1 MTKQPF
7 ADKTELAR
15 AARLFLPPGTVC
27 ELRALNALVP
37 GLNGRYPCKTLTG
50 YFDDPAKLVSEADR
64 IQSATGCYV
73 TLNPVDPR
81 LLARAQNRLVVGER
95 GTATGDGHIVR
106 RRFLL
111 IDADAQRPAGI
122 SASGDEHEAA
132 KKRARSIYAHLKAA
146 GWPDPV
152 VADSGNGCH
161 LLYFLD
167 LPADDGGL
175 VERCLRALDL
185 RFTDD
190 LVKVDTVVHNPS
202 RIVKLYGTRGC
213 KGDNTP
219 DRPHRMSKLLSVPD
233 ELLSV
238 PRELL
243 EALAAEADDDQPD
256 KPGPD
261 GKQRTKT
268 GGTFDLAAFI
278 AQAGL
283 EADGPEPWDTKTG
296 RGQIWQLAACPFN
309 ADHTNR
315 SAYIGQLPDG
325 PITAGCQHESCTWGW
340 AELRARFDANYK
352 PGKTASDEEEEP
364 SKSQATLLVELAK
377 AAELWHTPGQGDAY
391 GTLHVDGHWEH
402 WPIRGRTFRRW
413 LSRQYY
419 VRHKRTP
426 GSQAVQDALG
436 VLEGEAIFAG
446 QTCDAAV
453 RVAQYDGRL
462 YLDLCDDKW
471 RSVEIDAGGW
481 RLMKRCPVRFRRAKA
496 MMPLPVPE
504 AGGSLDD
511 LRRFVNVSD
520 DDWPL
525 VLGWL
530 VAALR
535 PTGPYPV
542 LALHGE
548 QGSAKS
554 TVARV
559 LRELVDPNSAP
570 VRCEPREPRDLAI
583 AASNGWVVAVDNLS
597 FVSGWLSDALCRLA
611 TGGGFATRT
620 LYENDEETIFN
631 ATRPT
636 ILTGI
641 EEVASRSDLLDR
653 CLLVQLPR
661 IPDDMRRAE
670 RIFWPEFHAAKP
682 GILGA
687 VLDAVVSAIVNLPS
701 TKIDRLPRMADFAEW
716 ATAAE
721 PGLGLT
727 AGQFMASYRDNR
739 ESAHAQALESSP
751 VVPYVLTLDAFTG
764 RAGELLAKLDGM
776 ATDADKRLKTWP
788 KTPRALGGML
798 RRLAPDLRTAGVDV
812 TFGREAGGQR
822 RRFVTVTRLGTQST
836 VPIVPIV
843 PTPGNTDQN
852 RDGRDANGAGRDGRG
867 DANTVDVSAD
877 EPTAGTVRDGRDD
890 EMQPCSSWAE
900 EGGDD
905 DAELF

>member
-1 MTKQPF
+1 MTTRPF
-7 ADKTELAR
+7 TDKTELAR

-50 YFDDPAKLVSEADR
+50 YFDDADRLVAEAGR

-152 VADSGNGCH
+152 AADSGNGAH
-161 LLYFLD
+161 LLYLLD
-167 LPADDGGL
+167 LPADDAGL
-175 VERCLRALDL
+175 VERCLRALDQ

-190 LVKVDTVVHNPS
+190 FVKVDTVVHNAS

-213 KGDNTP
+213 KGDDTP

-233 ELLSV
+233 ELSPV
-238 PRELL
+238 PPELL
-243 EALAAEADDDQPD
+243 EALAAEYDAGEPEQ
-256 KPGPD
+256 PGPD

-278 AQAGL
+278 TQAGL
-283 EADGPEPWDTKTG
+283 EATGPEPWDTKTG

-377 AAELWHTPGQGDAY
+377 AAGLWHTPGQGDAY

-446 QTCDAAV
+446 QTYDAAV
-453 RVAQYDGRL
+453 RVAQHDGRL
-462 YLDLCDDKW
+462 YLDLCDDRW

-481 RLMKRCPVRFRRAKA
+481 RLVKRCPVRFRRAKA

-511 LRRFVNVSD
+511 LRRFINVAD

-525 VLGWL
+525 LLGWL

-548 QGSAKS
+548 QGSAKT

-559 LRELVDPNSAP
+559 LRALVDPNTAP

-583 AASNGWVVAVDNLS
+583 AANNGWVVATDNLS
-597 FVSGWLSDALCRLA
+597 HVPGWLSDALCRLA

-620 LYENDEETIFN
+620 LYENDEETIFD
-631 ATRPT
+631 AQRPC

-653 CLLVQLPR
+653 CLIAQLPR
-661 IPDDMRRAE
+661 IPDDQRRSE
-670 RIFWPEFHAAKP
+670 SSFWPAFDAARP

-687 VLDAVVSAIVNLPS
+687 VLDSVSMAIRNLPG
-701 TKIDRLPRMADFAEW
+701 TTIDRLPRMADFALW
-716 ATAAE
+716 ASAAE
-721 PGLGLT
+721 PGLGLQP
-727 AGQFMASYRDNR
+727 GQFMASYRDNR
-739 ESAHAQALESSP
+739 ESAHAQALESCP
-751 VVPYVLTLDAFTG
+751 IVPYVLTLGDWTG
-764 RAGELLAKLDGM
+764 QAAELLVKLDSL
-776 ATDADKRLKTWP
+776 ATDADKRLKAWP
-788 KTPRALGGML
+788 RTPRALGGML
-798 RRLAPDLRTAGVDV
+798 RRLAPDLRTAGLDV
-812 TFGREAGGQR
+812 TFWREQRARR
-822 RRFVTVTRLGTQST
+822 RRFITLTRLDTQNTVHSVHTVQDPEKQGPTVDGTDA
-836 VPIVPIV
+836 
-843 PTPGNTDQN
+843 NA
-852 RDGRDANGAGRDGRG
+852 DGVDDRPDANGP
-867 DANTVDVSAD
+867 VVSAD
-877 EPTAGTVRDGRDD
+877 AATEWTIADGVDD
-890 EMQPCSSWAE
+890 EMQPYSKQGA
-900 EGGDD
+900 GD